1 MVGYVKQ
8 NFFVRYRSFEGW
20 VHLNQL
26 AEQWLKEEADLRV
39 QGTVKEVVAE
49 RFEWER
55 LHLKP
60 LPNIRYDTSYFEYR
74 QAAWDGYIEVRG
86 NRYSVPADRFG
97 SDRHLQP
104 VDRADRADILVHQI
118 RQQCNHSAGPA
129 RRGSLSRDGIS
140 RLAEDHRDLCHSGC
154 SCYNSSTPSLAWG
167 SEFSTRSTLHCDRH
181 RKLSGRPKS
190 LESGTKKI

>member
-49 RFEWER
+49 RFERER

-129 RRGSLSRDGIS
+129 RRGSLSRDS
-140 RLAEDHRDLCHSGC
+140 VSCMVTHPRDLCHSHC
-154 SCYNSSTPSLAWG
+154 SCHNYPTPGLAWRF
-167 SEFSTRSTLHCDRH
+167 ECSTRSPLHGNRH
-181 RKLSGRPKS
+181 CKLSGRLTS